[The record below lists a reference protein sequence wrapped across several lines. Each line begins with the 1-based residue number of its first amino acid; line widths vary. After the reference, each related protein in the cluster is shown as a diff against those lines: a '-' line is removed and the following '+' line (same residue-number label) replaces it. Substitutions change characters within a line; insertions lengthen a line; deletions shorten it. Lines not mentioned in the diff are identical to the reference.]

1 MKPGKTAFVAIFIG
15 AALALAMACSGGGN
29 KGGEAAT
36 AKSGSTATA
45 TQRPASGVQIAPELK
60 QTPAPSTGTK
70 QGGVL
75 KRLWADPPTLDPHQ
89 VSDTTSASIIVE
101 IFSGLVRLNS
111 DLKIEPDLA
120 ESYTA
125 SPDGKTYE
133 FKLRSGLKFS
143 NGSPLTA
150 ADFKWSFQRAAHPR
164 TESSVAELY
173 LGDILGI
180 QEIIDGKGTVTEAR
194 GIEVIDERTLRITI
208 DAPKPYFIAKLTY
221 PTAYV
226 LNRQNVES
234 GGNNWTRK
242 PVGTGAFKLEDYRI
256 GERMVLARN
265 EHYWG
270 RKALLDR
277 VEYNLAGGVAM
288 AMYENNEIDITGVG
302 LLDIDRI
309 RDPREPLNKQ
319 LVNVPPGFS
328 VSYIGFNT
336 TKPPFDD
343 ANFRKALNLA
353 VDKELIS
360 TEVYGS
366 LVLPAYGVIPPG
378 FPGYSDDIKGLKFN
392 PDLAKE
398 YLRKSKYASA
408 TNRPRIVITVPG
420 TGGSPTLDVEVVT
433 DMWEQTLGVKSE
445 IQQVEWATYL
455 QDLNRRRLQAYAG
468 LGWNA
473 DYPDP
478 QDFIDI
484 LFYSGSDANHGAYAN
499 TAVDRIIEK
508 ARTEQDTQ
516 KRFALYREAEQMIV
530 DDAAWVPMWFD
541 TQGYALI
548 KPWVKGFSFTPLIVP
563 KLKDVWIDK

>member
-1 MKPGKTAFVAIFIG
+1 M
-15 AALALAMACSGGGN
+15 
-29 KGGEAAT
+29 
-36 AKSGSTATA
+36 
-45 TQRPASGVQIAPELK
+45 
-60 QTPAPSTGTK
+60 
-70 QGGVL
+70 
-75 KRLWADPPTLDPHQ
+75 
-89 VSDTTSASIIVE
+89 
-101 IFSGLVRLNS
+101 
-111 DLKIEPDLA
+111 
-120 ESYTA
+120 
-125 SPDGKTYE
+125 
-133 FKLRSGLKFS
+133 
-143 NGSPLTA
+143 
-150 ADFKWSFQRAAHPR
+150 
-164 TESSVAELY
+164 
-173 LGDILGI
+173 
-180 QEIIDGKGTVTEAR
+180 
-194 GIEVIDERTLRITI
+194 
-208 DAPKPYFIAKLTY
+208 
-221 PTAYV
+221 